1 METETLFPRLASAL
15 KKKRRYRF
23 DRTHLAD
30 NGNVMVQRQN
40 KSTSMSIADMS
51 FLRNRT
57 FFDQILKISTKYFF
71 NKSENSM
78 DHAASAIKGLASAP
92 LAFFGRSE

>member
-15 KKKRRYRF
+15 KRKRRYRF

-30 NGNVMVQRQN
+30 NGNIMVQRQN

-78 DHAASAIKGLASAP
+78 DHVWTTDKLGNVVLSKRGPCFI
-92 LAFFGRSE
+92 